1 MKIIKSCVKKMIFVV
16 VAFIITSFIAVPAHA
31 SHISSLIKTPI
42 SVYTGNSTTI
52 KLKNPAKG
60 ERVTW
65 TSINSRIATISKA
78 GKVTGKKAGTTKIKA
93 RSKSRSYTYTVNV
106 KSKPKINYTS
116 KKVEV
121 GDSFKLKLLNTTGGR
136 NWVSSNKKIATVSSS
151 GNVTGCNVGVV
162 KISTKYEGITYACK
176 VTVKKSSKSLVRK
189 AAPMA
194 DTKLTSAFDT
204 LGFKI
209 KYETSLPDGSLGGC
223 FNAGDGTITLT
234 KMHINDD
241 LYDTIYHE
249 LGHFLSFIAGHVDNS
264 AEYKAIYN
272 SEKAQYR
279 KAFMDSSYAVSSSAE
294 YFADSYRK
302 YVLEPSKLKSATP
315 KTYAAIQ
322 SSLKK
327 ITPERLEKLKE
338 IYGPFWQ

>member
-1 MKIIKSCVKKMIFVV
+1 MRVKENAKKTMFTIMLLTIVFFMTVPV
-16 VAFIITSFIAVPAHA
+16 HAANRYIA
-31 SHISSLIKTPI
+31 SISRTPI

-65 TSINSRIATISKA
+65 TSINSRIATVSKA

-93 RSKSRSYTYTVNV
+93 KSKSRSYTYTVNV

-121 GDSFKLKLLNTTGGR
+121 GDSFKLKLLNTAGGR

-162 KISTKYEGITYACK
+162 KISTKYKGITYACK

-194 DTKLTSAFDT
+194 NECVVNYSAIKLPS
-204 LGFKI
+204 
-209 KYETSLPDGSLGGC
+209 SS
-223 FNAGDGTITLT
+223 
-234 KMHINDD
+234 H
-241 LYDTIYHE
+241 DTIYHE

-272 SEKAQYR
+272 SEKARYR
-279 KAFMDSSYAVSSSAE
+279 KAFMDSRYAVSSSAE
-294 YFADSYRK
+294 YFAESYME
-302 YVLEPSKLKSATP
+302 YVLEPGKLKSAVP

-327 ITPERLEKLKE
+327 ITPERLEKLKQ
-338 IYGPFWQ
+338 IYGPFWK